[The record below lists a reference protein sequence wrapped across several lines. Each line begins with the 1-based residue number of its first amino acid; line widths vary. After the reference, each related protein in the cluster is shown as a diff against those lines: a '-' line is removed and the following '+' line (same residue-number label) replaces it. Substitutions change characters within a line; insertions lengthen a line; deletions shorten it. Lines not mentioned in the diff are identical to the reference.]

1 MFRLVFTGSIPIL
14 HTNLW
19 FQKHQKPT
27 SGYAVM
33 TTWQMLEDRGG
44 LSTTLAVKGCVLT
57 THQERSSKW
66 IHPSEWWWRE
76 ERWTSRESLWLPA
89 IGTWRYPFR
98 AYKWLGAISMMF
110 PVCMAPRPYSSI
122 SLEFL
127 NSIIIRPMNPLGCW
141 NLVNPLL
148 SMNETWMNE
157 CAARLQPLVDQYKPI
172 QHQTFPIE
180 KFQDLIV
187 TTQSYGDKKIS
198 FKNS

>member
-1 MFRLVFTGSIPIL
+1 
-14 HTNLW
+14 
-19 FQKHQKPT
+19 
-27 SGYAVM
+27 
-33 TTWQMLEDRGG
+33 
-44 LSTTLAVKGCVLT
+44 
-57 THQERSSKW
+57 
-66 IHPSEWWWRE
+66 
-76 ERWTSRESLWLPA
+76 
-89 IGTWRYPFR
+89 
-98 AYKWLGAISMMF
+98 MMF